1 MSGSYIIAIDF
12 GTAYSGYA
20 FSITSGQNQID
31 PLIKRWGNE
40 HALDTP
46 KTPTC
51 ILFKENE
58 EFYKFGYE
66 ARAAYIK
73 MRKDGGKK
81 YLYFENFKMTL
92 YGKALNSEVT
102 IKAANGKTM
111 KALKVFTEAL
121 TFLKDDALQTIF
133 KNTGDRN
140 FEASDFTWVL
150 TVPAIWDA
158 SAKQFMREAATQAG
172 IVTRGMEENLLIALE
187 PEAASLWCKTLP
199 ADGFLVPNKDKS
211 TLDHQPGT
219 QYIVIDCGGGT
230 IDITVHEVLEEGS
243 LKGLHK
249 ASGNDLGGQTV
260 DKKFKEFLSKIFCN
274 GIWEEYEAN
283 YPSEVQKMMY
293 DFTYFKQVDDDF
305 QLTCPFNL
313 GRIAQKMK
321 DIEELFEAGSGASWD
336 EGSIIITRDKLRS
349 FFDDS
354 LNGITKCLTE
364 ILQKDLQIQYILI
377 VGGFAESK
385 ILRQHVY
392 DQYGSM
398 YRILCPV
405 RPQEAIL
412 RGALMYGF
420 TPELVVS
427 RKSAYTYG
435 LAVSGR
441 FDASIH
447 KQEKKFRAGVDELCS
462 NIFMKLV
469 EEGEDVGCHET
480 RNHIFYPAESYV
492 TSANFTFYRSE
503 SKNPVHVDDF
513 GVQKVASFRIALPD
527 TTAGTKR
534 KVKLEI
540 KFGWTEI
547 TATATDQ
554 ATGSKGSTKIDF
566 MIRS

>member
-1 MSGSYIIAIDF
+1 MAWWTKEFLSLLVRHLGRSSLPLNRLLWSLMTVCRGWLTLSIISNSLSR
-12 GTAYSGYA
+12 T
-20 FSITSGQNQID
+20 
-31 PLIKRWGNE
+31 LISATVTTVSSFAPTTEPARLISLSS
-40 HALDTP
+40 LDASF
-46 KTPTC
+46 
-51 ILFKENE
+51 L
-58 EFYKFGYE
+58 
-66 ARAAYIK
+66 K
-73 MRKDGGKK
+73 M
-81 YLYFENFKMTL
+81 
-92 YGKALNSEVT
+92 ALNSEVT

-121 TFLKDDALQTIF
+121 TFLKDDALQTIS
-133 KNTGDRN
+133 KNTADRH
-140 FEASDFTWVL
+140 FIASDFIWVL

-172 IVTRGMEENLLIALE
+172 IVTRGKEENLLIALE
-187 PEAASLWCKTLP
+187 PEVASVWCKRLP
-199 ADGFLVPNKDKS
+199 ADGFLVPNNDKA
-211 TLDHQPGT
+211 TLDHHPGT

-243 LKGLHK
+243 LKELHK

-260 DKKFKEFLSKIFCN
+260 DKKFKEFLREIFCD
-274 GIWEEYEAN
+274 GVWDEYEESN
-283 YPSEVQKMMY
+283 PSEVQEMMY
-293 DFTYFKQVDDDF
+293 KFTFLKQVDDEV
-305 QLTCPFNL
+305 QLTCPYNL
-313 GRIAQKMK
+313 GKIAQERKAV
-321 DIEELFEAGSGASWD
+321 EEFFKAVSDASWD
-336 EGSIIITRDKLRS
+336 EGSMIISRDKLRS

-392 DQYGSM
+392 DQFGSM

-412 RGALMYGF
+412 KGALMYGL

-427 RKSAYTYG
+427 RKSAFTYG
-435 LAVSGR
+435 LAVSHR

-447 KQEKKFRAGVDELCS
+447 KQEKKFRAAVGELCS

-492 TSANFTFYRSE
+492 TSASFIFYRSE
-503 SKNPVHVDDF
+503 SKNPVHVDDY

-540 KFGWTEI
+540 KFGSTEI

-554 ATGSKGSTKIDF
+554 TTGSKGSTKIDF